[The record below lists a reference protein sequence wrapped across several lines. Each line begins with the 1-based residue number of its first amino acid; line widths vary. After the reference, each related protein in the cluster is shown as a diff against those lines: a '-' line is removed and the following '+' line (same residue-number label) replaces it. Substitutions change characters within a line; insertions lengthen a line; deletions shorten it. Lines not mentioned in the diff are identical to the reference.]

1 MTLLIERARTRRP
14 VTWVTIIG
22 ALLLPVVVGAILV
35 AAFYDPAERLDNVTA
50 AIVNDDEPVTIDDQT
65 VPLGRQLTAGL
76 VEGSDDLPSNLDWTI
91 TNDDDAAAGLA
102 DGTYSAVVTIPA
114 EFSAAATSTAGDD
127 PERAVIEVTTAPDNL
142 VVDDAITAQITS
154 AAASIMG
161 QELSEVYLENV
172 FLGFT
177 TLGDQLGEAADGADQ
192 LASGADQ
199 LADGTAQY
207 VDGVGQLAAG
217 AQPLATGAAALAPGI
232 GEIAD
237 GAAALSA
244 GGYEAADGIDDL
256 AGGASALSTGA
267 SDLADGLSSLAD
279 LTAQIPEIPQ
289 GVIDAAD
296 AVAANSEEI
305 GQFVTGSAAT
315 LTALADECR
324 AAGDTGTVC
333 AEIIALSDETNAAL
347 PTVTEILDDSD
358 EIAAGIA
365 QFQDAG
371 PQLTAALQAS
381 AAGADE
387 IATGIGGIAG
397 GASQAASGVREI
409 AAGTGA
415 LGTGADE
422 ASAGAAQVADGVQ
435 QLADGAQQAADG
447 GTALVT
453 GSDQTADG
461 AGELASGL
469 HTAADE
475 IPSYTDDEAQTLA
488 SVVADPVEADG
499 IGSDLF
505 GATAVPL
512 LAALALW
519 IGGLGTFVALQA
531 VTARALTSRSA
542 SALLAL
548 RGLAPAAAIG
558 AAQGLLVAGVVQIA
572 ATYEF
577 GEWTVFAG
585 VCVVAGI
592 AFAGV
597 NQALVA
603 VFGGAGRWIAALVA
617 VLAVAAGIV
626 STVPGWLSSLAGA
639 MPTAPAYS
647 GMVAALTSDGSV
659 GAALV
664 GLTVWMLLAFIATVI
679 AVARRRSAPAAHP
692 LPA

>member
-1 MTLLIERARTRRP
+1 MRFE
-14 VTWVTIIG
+14 
-22 ALLLPVVVGAILV
+22 
-35 AAFYDPAERLDNVTA
+35 
-50 AIVNDDEPVTIDDQT
+50 
-65 VPLGRQLTAGL
+65 
-76 VEGSDDLPSNLDWTI
+76 
-91 TNDDDAAAGLA
+91 
-102 DGTYSAVVTIPA
+102 
-114 EFSAAATSTAGDD
+114 
-127 PERAVIEVTTAPDNL
+127 
-142 VVDDAITAQITS
+142 
-154 AAASIMG
+154 
-161 QELSEVYLENV
+161 
-172 FLGFT
+172 
-177 TLGDQLGEAADGADQ
+177 
-192 LASGADQ
+192 
-199 LADGTAQY
+199 
-207 VDGVGQLAAG
+207 
-217 AQPLATGAAALAPGI
+217 
-232 GEIAD
+232 
-237 GAAALSA
+237 
-244 GGYEAADGIDDL
+244 
-256 AGGASALSTGA
+256 
-267 SDLADGLSSLAD
+267 
-279 LTAQIPEIPQ
+279 
-289 GVIDAAD
+289 
-296 AVAANSEEI
+296 
-305 GQFVTGSAAT
+305 
-315 LTALADECR
+315 
-324 AAGDTGTVC
+324 
-333 AEIIALSDETNAAL
+333 
-347 PTVTEILDDSD
+347 
-358 EIAAGIA
+358 
-365 QFQDAG
+365 
-371 PQLTAALQAS
+371 
-381 AAGADE
+381 
-387 IATGIGGIAG
+387 
-397 GASQAASGVREI
+397 
-409 AAGTGA
+409 
-415 LGTGADE
+415 E

-592 AFAGV
+592 AFAAV

>member
-1 MTLLIERARTRRP
+1 MTLPIERARTRHP

-91 TNDDDAAAGLA
+91 TNDDDAEAGLA

-217 AQPLATGAAALAPGI
+217 AQPLATGASALAPGI

-626 STVPGWLSSLAGA
+626 SPVPGWLSSLAGA

>member
-1 MTLLIERARTRRP
+1 MTLPIERARTRRP

-177 TLGDQLGEAADGADQ
+177 PLGDQLGEAADGADQ